1 MPTGPNYRPNIQLP
15 NLMGHTGNPYDLNL
29 YPQDMIFEKPAGWD
43 DTKGV
48 IDTSNPQVMHAGF
61 SWPFGRNQG
70 LESNRPSGIDTLMNY
85 QDQIRFA
92 PGGNYQNWQ
101 DLIVDD
107 TRGANLIES
116 DFDRVQNIHDQL
128 GTYDD
133 EGTGRREISYK
144 DSPIPFSGFFTGDRR
159 LHPDNPL
166 LKLKSPI
173 TGIMGAIKDQF
184 EYRPSTETAWDPNT
198 GEMVTAEEQDK
209 MNALG
214 GYYSDAARNQ
224 RRQRARVVNMLARQ
238 AAGKSFSERNLRRLQ
253 ELGYG
258 PEEVISQ
265 VTDVVQPGRGTTY
278 TGPETRSFD
287 PGIAARTQHP
297 SERAGTRGGY
307 TDPGRG
313 SYGPWM
319 AEGGRAGYANGELV
333 EDENIEGPGFD
344 ENILEIMKGQGV
356 PFGEQVQGEQ
366 DILSMLVAK
375 YIEAGFPPDQAQEIA
390 MQELQQ
396 MVAQSGQ
403 GEGIASLV

>member
-1 MPTGPNYRPNIQLP
+1 M
-15 NLMGHTGNPYDLNL
+15 
-29 YPQDMIFEKPAGWD
+29 A
-43 DTKGV
+43 
-48 IDTSNPQVMHAGF
+48 
-61 SWPFGRNQG
+61 WPFNTP
-70 LESNRPSGIDTLMNY
+70 EYSTTRPSGIDTLINY
-85 QDQIRFA
+85 QDQIRSL

-238 AAGKSFSERNLRRLQ
+238 AAGKSFSEKNLRRLQ
-253 ELGYG
+253 DLGYG
-258 PEEVISQ
+258 EKITDTVIEG
-265 VTDVVQPGRGTTY
+265 VTRPGEGGSTY

-297 SERAGTRGGY
+297 TERARTRGGY

-319 AEGGRAGYANGELV
+319 AEGGRIGYANGEFV

-344 ENILEIMKGQGV
+344 ENILEIMKGEGV
-356 PFGEQVQGEQ
+356 PFGEQVQGEG

-375 YIEAGFPPDQAQEIA
+375 YIEAGFPPEQAQEMA

-396 MVAQSGQ
+396 LVAESGQ
-403 GEGIASLV
+403 GQGLASLV